1 MDGFN
6 CKKLFLSVITIGTL
20 LGATLDSVFSMNVA
34 NDKGKQLS
42 DEVAHEIVFNGSPD
56 DVKKLLQSG
65 YDVNRVSQCN
75 TLLSMAVNSSARGK
89 NARKYPSY
97 ALEKIKI
104 LVGAGADVN
113 FIPCQGKSMSALH
126 WAVSLPS
133 QLEYM
138 EIDVNKAID
147 EKIKN
152 KIGECNFPGITM
164 KPCGDVT
171 AEEREK
177 IRTAIKGAMN
187 LAYKTFV
194 PYFME
199 IIDYLAANGSNIN
212 LKSGELNTTPMHRAA
227 SNPQEI
233 TIEPLKYLI
242 EKGADIDVQ
251 DIDGNTPLFVAYGTG
266 NTEAVRVLINA
277 GADINIKNKEGA
289 SFNEVKARN
298 IRGLVDKEGNV
309 TFDEL

>member
-1 MDGFN
+1 MDLFF
-6 CKKLFLSVITIGTL
+6 KKLFLSVITL
-20 LGATLDSVFSMNVA
+20 ATLFLAALHSVSAENII
-34 NDKGKQLS
+34 NGKGKQLS
-42 DEVAHEIVFNGSPD
+42 DERAQEIAFNGAPD
-56 DVKKLLQSG
+56 DVRKLLQSG
-65 YDVNRVSQCN
+65 YNVNRVSQCN
-75 TLLSMAVNSSARGK
+75 TLLSMAVISSARGK

-104 LVGAGADVN
+104 LIEAGADVN
-113 FIPCQGKSMSALH
+113 LIPCKGESMAALH

-133 QLEYM
+133 QLQYM

-152 KIGECNFPGITM
+152 KIGDCNFPGVTM

-171 AEEREK
+171 TEERED
-177 IRTAIKGAMN
+177 IRASIKGAMN

-199 IIDYLAANGSNIN
+199 IIEYLVANGSDIN
-212 LKSGELNTTPMHRAA
+212 LKAGNLNTTPMHRAA

-242 EKGADIDVQ
+242 EKGADINAK

-266 NTEAVRVLINA
+266 NAEAVRVLINA
-277 GADINIKNKEGA
+277 GADINIKNKEGGA
-289 SFNEVKARN
+289 FNEVKAKK
-298 IRGLVDKEGNV
+298 IRGFVDKEGKV
-309 TFDEL
+309 TFEKL